1 MAYIKTDR
9 NEVTFLPPC
18 VDDYIGL
25 QDPVRAYDAFVD
37 ALDFSALG
45 IKEVPGGN
53 ADEYDPRVLLKILVY
68 GPSYGIRSSR
78 YLERACK
85 HNMSFI
91 WLTGGV
97 KPDFRTI
104 SRFRRKHTE
113 ALKKILKQCVRMC
126 LRLDLIDGNV
136 LFVDG
141 TGIRANAGVKHSWS
155 LEQVEKRIKKI
166 EAKIDLAVNNA
177 VAEDISEDKLNS
189 IDELREDLRD
199 KERLKAAVADFV
211 ATTGRKKL
219 NTTDKDSVIMRT
231 RQGIHS
237 AHNAQVSADGKHG
250 LVVSAEASSDA
261 GDRNQLSEDINAATE
276 MLGKSPSTVCADA
289 GFYSLKDLEKIDEKV
304 MLVVPSGK
312 LVHDERKEAI
322 QAFDKTN
329 FTYDE
334 ECDTYTCPMGQ
345 ILTYHRDTSRGQ
357 RSYEGS
363 GDVCRACK
371 HFGTCTKSR
380 TGRSI
385 TREANEKLAERLTS
399 SYKSP
404 AGRAIYRLRKQIIEP
419 VFGHWKQNWH
429 IKQFLL
435 RGSVGVNAELSVLST
450 GFNLVR
456 MITILGGVQAFIRS
470 IKSI

>member
-9 NEVTFLPPC
+9 NEITFLPPC
-18 VDDYIGL
+18 VDDYIGP
-25 QDPVRAYDAFVD
+25 QDPVRAYDAFVT
-37 ALDFSALG
+37 ALDFSELG
-45 IKEVPGGN
+45 IHEIPGGN

-78 YLERACK
+78 YLERACR

-91 WLTGGV
+91 WLTGGL

-104 SRFRRKHTE
+104 GRFRRKHAE

-126 LRLDLIDGNV
+126 LRLDLIEGNV

-141 TGIRANAGVKHSWS
+141 TGIRANAGVKNSWS
-155 LEQVEKRIKKI
+155 IEQVEKRIHKI
-166 EAKIDLAVNNA
+166 EAEINLAVNSA
-177 VAEDISEDKLNS
+177 VAEDINEEKLNS
-189 IDELREDLRD
+189 LDELREDLRD
-199 KERLKAAVADFV
+199 KERLKAAVAEFAV
-211 ATTGRKKL
+211 MSGRSKL

-276 MLGKSPSTVCADA
+276 VLGKLPSTICADA
-289 GFYSLKDLEKIDEKV
+289 GFYSLKDLEKVDEKV

-312 LVHDERKEAI
+312 LAHDERKGAI

-329 FTYDE
+329 FIYDE
-334 ECDTYTCPMGQ
+334 DCDTYTCPMGQ
-345 ILTYHRDTSRGQ
+345 VLTYHRDSSKGQ

-363 GDVCRACK
+363 GDVCRACE
-371 HFGTCTKSR
+371 HFGICTKSK

-385 TREANEKLAERLTS
+385 SREANEKLAERLTS

-419 VFGHWKQNWH
+419 VFGHWKQNLSVR
-429 IKQFLL
+429 QFLL
-435 RGSVGVNAELSVLST
+435 RGTAGVNAELSILST

-456 MITILGGVQAFIRS
+456 MITILGGVRAFIRAVQ
-470 IKSI
+470 KL